1 MPEIE
6 TPNLLTI
13 FSKPG
18 CVQCNAAE
26 RHAIAKNI
34 SYQKIDVTEYPE
46 AFALVT
52 DEWGYLQAP
61 VLYYNGE
68 HVGGFNPYFFETIL
82 KEAPVA
88 A

>member
-1 MPEIE
+1 MPEIDIP
-6 TPNLLTI
+6 TLTI

-26 RHAIAKNI
+26 RHAIAKKI
-34 SYQKIDVTEYPE
+34 PYQKIDVTTTPE
-46 AFALVT
+46 ALELVSS
-52 DEWGYLQAP
+52 WGYQKAP

-68 HVGGFNPYFFETIL
+68 HVPGFDPAFIEQ
-82 KEAPVA
+82 VA